1 MEKRHRVNVYLS
13 EEEYELLKN
22 RQNESGKSQ
31 SEVLKESLYREQDIM
46 DAKFSDSIFR
56 IACWIEEREYDK
68 IREEVKKNA
77 DYQIRNESEKIE
89 YSTEQDVCSLL
100 CYAFDPQ
107 KTIMNDNQF
116 VGCKP
121 FGFPFWYMRNP
132 LAVHQFME
140 FNHKRQ
146 FKHRKDLAKHRVIS
160 FSKEEN
166 PLVATLKIIAERI
179 VSFYAN
185 NGYIAAYAIHFGTEN
200 PHIHVIVDTISY
212 QNLNKF
218 HMSRRYEWNQ
228 IHEILND
235 YSVQY
240 ITRSVSKRVRCE
252 NREYS
257 VAVYLPKKPR
267 ERMEVLGIEYDE
279 CPDY

>member
-68 IREEVKKNA
+68 IREEVKNMPIIKFV
-77 DYQIRNESEKIE
+77 NESEKIE
-89 YSTEQDVCSLL
+89 YPTEQDVCSLL
-100 CYAFDPQ
+100 CYAFAPQ

-121 FGFPFWYMRNP
+121 FGFPFWYRRNP

-166 PLVATLKIIAERI
+166 PLIATLKVIAERI